1 MNNEQFR
8 RLLFENQSTKN
19 HDPPSNKK
27 GSPVSGDTT
36 RSRPVALGSKMRSN
50 IPMTPRSVAGVDF
63 ARQLADHRRESQPP
77 SAKKFRSSA
86 APKGVKLA
94 EGYQDRTLLRR
105 AGQDVETNDEDDD
118 KGVQGD
124 DNLENRIQ
132 ALEDMV
138 KLGQIDRPTF
148 EKLRAEI
155 GVGGSVKSTHL
166 IKGLD
171 WKLLQRVKAGEDIN
185 APLSPPSESGREGQ
199 PRSDAVRDIDAE
211 FDMVLEEKVKEIS
224 EPAQKVEKVKHGTM
238 APPLPDSGRKMTRDE
253 ILKQLKASRAAGKVQ
268 NAPSEPPV
276 PTLGE
281 KFKKIGTTP
290 EKKRWIEKDEGGRR
304 REVLLTTDA
313 EGKTKRKVRWLD
325 KPGDLM
331 QQNGDGGLLPV
342 DKNAK
347 PLGMDVPAEVLS
359 RANAAVAVEAE
370 DDDIFQG
377 VGRDYN
383 PLAGVGD
390 ENDDGSSSG
399 DELDD
404 EVKDKA
410 SSHHRDA
417 SKDSSSDVP
426 PEQTFPK
433 PLKPRNYFATP
444 STKGG
449 LETTNERKPISA
461 DPTILEALKRAAA
474 TRQSSPSTLDD
485 NADLDQDAALKRKK
499 FFEEAKRREREDA
512 MDLDLGFGGSRF
524 GDEED
529 EEVGWEGEGRGAGT
543 KRKRGPKKKK
553 GDKNSVSDV
562 MKVLEGRRQGD
573 KKGSLPR
580 GSGAR

>member
-8 RLLFENQSTKN
+8 RLLFENQSKKS
-19 HDPPSNKK
+19 HDPSHNKK
-27 GSPVSGDTT
+27 GSPVSGDAA
-36 RSRPVALGSKMRSN
+36 RSKPAVLGSKMRSN

-77 SAKKFRSSA
+77 AAKKFRSSA
-86 APKGVKLA
+86 APKGAKLA

-105 AGQDVETNDEDDD
+105 AGQDEEESDENGDR
-118 KGVQGD
+118 GVQGD
-124 DNLENRIQ
+124 DNLENRIR

-138 KLGQIDRPTF
+138 KLGQIDQPTF

-155 GVGGSVKSTHL
+155 GVGGDAKSTHL

-171 WKLLQRVKAGEDIN
+171 WKLLQRVKAGDDIN
-185 APLSPPSESGREGQ
+185 VPLPSPCESGKEGQ
-199 PRSDAVRDIDAE
+199 PQTEVVEDVDAE
-211 FDMVLEEKVKEIS
+211 FDKVLDEKEKEVKE
-224 EPAQKVEKVKHGTM
+224 PTQRVEKIKKRTM
-238 APPLPDSGRKMTRDE
+238 APPSLDAGRKMTRDE
-253 ILKQLKASRAAGKVQ
+253 ILKQLKASRAAGSVQ
-268 NAPSEPPV
+268 NTPSEPPA

-281 KFKKIGTTP
+281 RFKKIGTKP
-290 EKKRWIEKDEGGRR
+290 EKKRWIEKDERGRR
-304 REVLLTTDA
+304 REVLLMTDA

-331 QQNGDGGLLPV
+331 QRNGDGGLLPV
-342 DKNAK
+342 DKDAK

-359 RANAAVAVEAE
+359 RVNAAAAAEEE

-383 PLAGVGD
+383 PLADVGD
-390 ENDDGSSSG
+390 ENDDGSSSSHESDG
-399 DELDD
+399 

-410 SSHHRDA
+410 SSHRPDVT
-417 SKDSSSDVP
+417 KDSTDIQ
-426 PEQTFPK
+426 PEQTS
-433 PLKPRNYFATP
+433 LKPTKPRDYFATS
-444 STKGG
+444 STQGD

-474 TRQSSPSTLDD
+474 IRPGSPSTVHDD
-485 NADLDQDAALKRKK
+485 TDLDQDAALRRKK
-499 FFEEAKRREREDA
+499 FLEEAKKREREDA

-529 EEVGWEGEGRGAGT
+529 EEVGWEGEGRAAGT

-553 GDKNSVSDV
+553 GDKDSVSDV
-562 MKVLEGRRQGD
+562 MKVLEGRRHGD
-573 KKGSLPR
+573 KKESSSR
-580 GSGAR
+580 GGGPH